1 MTVKLVGSTSG
12 SVSLQAPASTTGGAH
27 RVLTL
32 PDVNGTVATTTTA
45 GKILQVVQ
53 TTKTDT
59 FSTAS
64 SSYVDVTGI
73 SQAITPS
80 ASSSKILISINIG
93 FVSGS
98 HTGNQAVYPQFQIVR
113 DSTAIAL
120 GDGSGNRTRATFSVL
135 TNLHGGYNGT
145 SAAFEFLDSPSTTSA
160 ITYKIQAKNGYY
172 DSDQSFYVNRTDNDD
187 NQQYTARTPSTIIL
201 MEIAA

>member
-1 MTVKLVGSTSG
+1 MAITING
-12 SVSLQAPASTTGGAH
+12 
-27 RVLTL
+27 
-32 PDVNGTVATTTTA
+32 NGTITGISAGGLPAGTVTSATLA
-45 GKILQVVQ
+45 SGVGGKILQVVQ

-59 FSTAS
+59 FQTAS
-64 SSYVDVTGI
+64 SSYVDVTGL
-73 SQAITPS
+73 SLSITPS
-80 ASSSKILISINIG
+80 ATTSKILIGVNIG

-120 GDGSGNRTRATFSVL
+120 GDASGNRTRCTFSVL

-160 ITYKIQAKNGYY
+160 ITYKIQWRIAQSSNGTLYL
-172 DSDQSFYVNRTDNDD
+172 NRTGRDENT
-187 NQQYTARTPSTIIL
+187 YHYARTASSFTL
-201 MEIAA
+201 YEVSA

>member
-1 MTVKLVGSTSG
+1 MAIQINGSGTITGLSAG
-12 SVSLQAPASTTGGAH
+12 GLPA
-27 RVLTL
+27 
-32 PDVNGTVATTTTA
+32 GTVTSATLA
-45 GKILQVVQ
+45 SGVGGKILQVVQ

-59 FSTAS
+59 FQTAS
-64 SSYVDVTGI
+64 SSYVDVTGL
-73 SQAITPS
+73 SLSITPS
-80 ASSSKILISINIG
+80 ATTSKILIGVNIG

-120 GDGSGNRTRATFSVL
+120 GDASGNRARCTFSVL

-160 ITYKIQAKNGYY
+160 ITYKIQAKSGYY
-172 DSDQSFYVNRTDNDD
+172 DSDQSFYVNRMDNDD
-187 NQQYTARTPSTIIL
+187 NQPYTARTPSTL
-201 MEIAA
+201 IAKEVAA